1 MHHPKLEELVRRDP
15 RYPIEA
21 YDFVRDAILHVLRP
35 AAGGAFS
42 AGQLLRS
49 IPELARREFGMLAPT
64 VFRAWNVRRTAD
76 VGRVVANLV
85 AAGLMTAGA
94 DEAGDDFG
102 DADLAPALGDE
113 YRIDWPRERLER

>member
-1 MHHPKLEELVRRDP
+1 MHHPKLEQLVQRDP

-21 YDFVRDAILHVLRP
+21 YEFIRDAILHAMRP
-35 AAGGAFS
+35 GGTGHFS

-64 VFRAWNVRRTAD
+64 VFRSWNLRRTAD
-76 VGRVVANLV
+76 VGAVVGNLV
-85 AAGLMTAGA
+85 AAELM
-94 DEAGDDFG
+94 EAGPDDARDDFG
-102 DADLAPALGDE
+102 DADLIAALTDE

>member
-1 MHHPKLEELVRRDP
+1 MHHPKLEELVRGDP

-21 YDFVRDAILHVLRP
+21 YEFIRDAILHALRP
-35 AAGGAFS
+35 SGTSNFS

-64 VFRAWNVRRTAD
+64 VFRAWNLRRTAD
-76 VGRVVANLV
+76 VGEVVGKLV
-85 AAGLMTAGA
+85 AAGLMTAGPE
-94 DEAGDDFG
+94 DTRDDFG
-102 DADLAPALGDE
+102 DADLIAALADE